1 MPWFVDF
8 PLILPLQNEFHFFRS
23 NRRIEQKAVSDLF
36 LSLWK
41 VNQTICFVS
50 QYWVDYCETQ
60 VIKLV
65 TFAPLLVAKCFYIC
79 HGKGNQFMKPWV
91 LAIYPNHTSGSLVH

>member
-1 MPWFVDF
+1 MNF
-8 PLILPLQNEFHFFRS
+8 L
-23 NRRIEQKAVSDLF
+23 

-50 QYWVDYCETQ
+50 QYCVDYHETQ

-65 TFAPLLVAKCFYIC
+65 TFAPLLVAKCFYIRL
-79 HGKGNQFMKPWV
+79 GKGKQFMKPWEF
-91 LAIYPNHTSGSLVH
+91 AIYPNHTSGSLVHKRKTIKFDVQGEWPATKYMYIQISWT